1 MLEEED
7 KEVIKEVAIETIET
21 FSDEI
26 VKEPKKDESNN
37 MQLDFSFVE
46 KENLIN
52 ELSEIE
58 VLELNPLEAMNK
70 LYKLVSEAR
79 KLNRG

>member
-1 MLEEED
+1 
-7 KEVIKEVAIETIET
+7 
-21 FSDEI
+21 
-26 VKEPKKDESNN
+26 

-58 VLELNPLEAMNK
+58 VLELNPLEAMNT

-79 KLNRG
+79 KLNRGW